1 MATNEIYQPELF
13 EHGIWQENSDIRAH
27 VSPANQTI
35 YVFITRNVI
44 KTIESIRPEV
54 KLAGQPGVKGVT
66 AQGYVVKIEDIEDI
80 RRVQFNWRW
89 WKHFDEKWPTEKKG
103 KFAVV
108 CVRDCMRAGHFPLW
122 FDAADDERLNIQIA
136 GTDMLVFCRKK
147 IQVKC
152 DSPVART
159 GNLFIQTAERNPLKK
174 F

>member
-27 VSPANQTI
+27 VSPANETI
-35 YVFITRNVI
+35 YVFPTRNVI

-54 KLAGQPGVKGVT
+54 KLAGQPGVKGPT
-66 AQGYVVKIEDIEDI
+66 AQGYVVKISDIEDI
-80 RRVQFNWRW
+80 RKVNFNWRW
-89 WKHFDEKWPTEKKG
+89 WLHFDEKWSTDKKG
-103 KFAVV
+103 RYAVA
-108 CVRDCMRAGHFPLW
+108 CVRDCMRTGYFPIW
-122 FDAADDERLNIQIA
+122 FDAADDDRLNVQIA

-152 DSPVART
+152 DSPAART